1 MMNKDIF
8 RNFTLH
14 TLLSIGLS
22 AALLLSPLCAA
33 TLIPPIH
40 AKAADT
46 EEVDTEE
53 TDAEETGTEETG
65 DPLWSEDYYR
75 ASDSSGELSDAERN
89 ELDSICIE
97 FMKKYHADLSL
108 LSISQER
115 LGDMALREAAEQY
128 YEESGF
134 GYGDGRDGFQM
145 ILNLDTNEVAI
156 VPIGAAVEMIPEE
169 YLRRFETSAA
179 GFREQYGVFGP
190 FYATTRHL
198 NNYMEQHAS
207 QATEKSDA
215 AVQNSD
221 AAAESSTQADVLP
234 ITDITARVGE
244 GSDKPAW
251 FPVNPDSFPE
261 YHDETAPRIVD
272 TADLFTEE
280 EEMQMEARLA
290 EIRSELNKDIVV
302 ATDVSSYGL
311 DQSIY
316 AADFYDFNGYGI
328 GDQFEGVVLFICMD
342 PNDRGWFVTCTG
354 PETRALY
361 TEQIANQMDDMLYEY
376 MSAGRYSE
384 GVSDWIENFRRLYK
398 TGSPYLPDWAALD
411 INTFERFHDET
422 AARVI
427 DEAGLLTEQEIA
439 DLEAHAREISEKYGQ
454 DVVIH
459 TAVSSGSMSRQDY
472 SDLFYYFNGYGSGD
486 DYEGILLSVFKQPRY
501 KASVSISAF
510 GKCADKLTDVNRGRL
525 EDRCTDALEIRRYY
539 DALNNWLSQTDHMLR
554 TGRVP
559 HSDWHWIVSVFLSLA
574 GGLIFGGVSLARAYA
589 RMETP
594 KIAEDA
600 NTYYVKNSSRIRR
613 ISDTFLR
620 RSFSQTYSPEET
632 RSSDSGS
639 SSSGGGS
646 TYKSSYSGSSGRT
659 HSGSGRKF

>member
-8 RNFTLH
+8 RNFALH
-14 TLLSIGLS
+14 ALLSIGLS
-22 AALLLSPLCAA
+22 AALLLSPLCAV
-33 TLIPPIH
+33 TLMPPLPV
-40 AKAADT
+40 KAADT
-46 EEVDTEE
+46 EEADTEDDV
-53 TDAEETGTEETG
+53 TEETGTDEAGE
-65 DPLWSEDYYR
+65 PLWSEDYYR

-198 NNYMEQHAS
+198 NNYMEQHAA
-207 QATEKSDA
+207 QAAEKSDA

-361 TEQIANQMDDMLYEY
+361 TEQIANQMDDMLYEVWKKDRPTTMPAY
-376 MSAGRYSE
+376 VFTWANPTDNPRYTPADIFVNLGVTQDWNHPYEVQAEIKLLGNTVYYPIPKLIPVIREGETELDPARWVPILVTTQAGVY
-384 GVSDWIENFRRLYK
+384 GLDAMWAGIGTPSD
-398 TGSPYLPDWAALD
+398 
-411 INTFERFHDET
+411 T
-422 AARVI
+422 AAGP
-427 DEAGLLTEQEIA
+427 DP
-439 DLEAHAREISEKYGQ
+439 
-454 DVVIH
+454 
-459 TAVSSGSMSRQDY
+459 DY
-472 SDLFYYFNGYGSGD
+472 A
-486 DYEGILLSVFKQPRY
+486 IL
-501 KASVSISAF
+501 A
-510 GKCADKLTDVNRGRL
+510 
-525 EDRCTDALEIRRYY
+525 
-539 DALNNWLSQTDHMLR
+539 
-554 TGRVP
+554 
-559 HSDWHWIVSVFLSLA
+559 
-574 GGLIFGGVSLARAYA
+574 
-589 RMETP
+589 
-594 KIAEDA
+594 
-600 NTYYVKNSSRIRR
+600 
-613 ISDTFLR
+613 ISDTEL
-620 RSFSQTYSPEET
+620 QTMWAQDNSWADEEAP
-632 RSSDSGS
+632 
-639 SSSGGGS
+639 GGELVS
-646 TYKSSYSGSSGRT
+646 LTNEEI
-659 HSGSGRKF
+659 HNMWN